1 MAKSLKLVMMMKLT
15 SQGTKKLEARAK
27 SKEEAGKAEI
37 KVWMLMLLMG
47 IHLILIDNL
56 MISMGMVQEIIEI

>member
-1 MAKSLKLVMMMKLT
+1 MMMMKLT